1 MTSGEISHLFSRRFF
16 QIHAMQDR
24 KILLVITYRPIRFTL
39 SIVLFIYPMHCC
51 CSRMP
56 IVIVTT
62 DISLSSCIKFV
73 FGSSLISVK
82 FVSNTIEG
90 TGKDGC
96 DEWYLDGESK
106 FK

>member
-1 MTSGEISHLFSRRFF
+1 
-16 QIHAMQDR
+16 
-24 KILLVITYRPIRFTL
+24 
-39 SIVLFIYPMHCC
+39 MHCC

-56 IVIVTT
+56 IVIRYSIIIMYKVR
-62 DISLSSCIKFV
+62 FWV
-73 FGSSLISVK
+73 ISVK
-82 FVSNTIEG
+82 FVLNTIKG

>member
-1 MTSGEISHLFSRRFF
+1 
-16 QIHAMQDR
+16 MQDR
-24 KILLVITYRPIRFTL
+24 KILLVIAYRPIRFTV
-39 SIVLFIYPMHCC
+39 STVLFIYPMHCC

-56 IVIVTT
+56 IVIRYSIIIMYKVR
-62 DISLSSCIKFV
+62 FWV
-73 FGSSLISVK
+73 ISVK
-82 FVSNTIEG
+82 FVLNTIKG